1 MSVFTP
7 VSKEQLSI
15 WLQDYPIGTLV
26 DLQGISSGIENT
38 NYLVTTTLGK
48 YILTLFEKLTAAE
61 LPFYLNLMAHLSQR
75 GIPCPNPI
83 ATCEQKL
90 LGELNGKPAS
100 IVTFLPGK
108 SLKHPTA
115 EQCAEI
121 GEMLARMHLAGL
133 SYPVKM
139 TNPRGL
145 EWWNTAAKE
154 VMPFLTKE
162 EQILLNDELQFQ
174 VLHRTEA
181 LPRGVIHADLFRDNV
196 LFTDTSIGGII
207 DFYFAC
213 NDAFLY
219 DLAITINDWCISEDS
234 VLDEMHA
241 QALLAAYHLIRP
253 LVNEEHK
260 AWPRMLRAG
269 ALRFW
274 ISRLYDY
281 HLPREG
287 ELTHK
292 KDPMHFREILK
303 YHLANH
309 SKLMQIWIN

>member
-7 VSKEQLSI
+7 VTKEQLSI

-48 YILTLFEKLTAAE
+48 YILTLFEKLTTAE
-61 LPFYLNLMAHLSQR
+61 LPFYLNLMAHLSHR

-83 ATCEQKL
+83 ATREQTL

-121 GEMLARMHLAGL
+121 GGMLARMHLAGL
-133 SYPVKM
+133 SYPMKM
-139 TNPRGL
+139 ANPRGL
-145 EWWNTAAKE
+145 EWWNTATKE
-154 VMPFLTKE
+154 VMPFLTRE
-162 EQILLNDELQFQ
+162 EQILLNEELQFQ
-174 VLHRTEA
+174 VLHQTEA
-181 LPRGVIHADLFRDNV
+181 LPQGVIHADLFRDNV

-219 DLAITINDWCISEDS
+219 DLAITINDWCISEDR

-241 QALLAAYHLIRP
+241 QALLAAYHRIRP
-253 LVNEEHK
+253 LVNEEYT

-303 YHLANH
+303 HHLANH

>member
-7 VSKEQLSI
+7 VTKEQLSI
-15 WLQDYPIGTLV
+15 WLQDYPLGTLI

-61 LPFYLNLMAHLSQR
+61 LPFYLNLMAHLSYQ

-83 ATCEQKL
+83 ATRGQKL
-90 LGELNGKPAS
+90 LGELNDKPAS

-108 SLKHPTA
+108 SVTHPTV

-121 GEMLARMHLAGL
+121 GGMLARMHLAGL

-139 TNPRGL
+139 ANPRGL
-145 EWWNTAAKE
+145 KWWNTAAKE

-162 EQILLNDELQFQ
+162 EQILLSEELQFQ
-174 VLHRTEA
+174 ALHQTEVL
-181 LPRGVIHADLFRDNV
+181 PQGVIHADLFRDNV
-196 LFTDTSIGGII
+196 LFINTSIGGII

-234 VLDEMHA
+234 VLDEMRAH
-241 QALLAAYHLIRP
+241 ALLTAYHRIRP
-253 LVNEEHK
+253 LINEEQK
-260 AWPRMLRAG
+260 AWPQMLRAG

-281 HLPREG
+281 YLPREG

-292 KDPMHFREILK
+292 KDPTHFREVLK
-303 YHLANH
+303 YHLTNH
-309 SKLMQIWIN
+309 SKLMRIWIN